1 MFKGAFTDVSV
12 LLKLKSTV
20 LIFSLL
26 IVSQS
31 LAASPIPAPPKIAAT
46 GYLLIDHNSGQVL
59 AEQNADRRLEPASLT
74 KIMTAHIVLKELK
87 LGNIQLEDKVTVSEK
102 AWRTPGSR
110 MFIEVGKQI
119 SIENL
124 LKGMIIQ
131 SGNDASVA
139 LAEHIAGSEE
149 VFAGMM
155 NSQAKELGMDNTNFV
170 NSTGLPHPEH
180 YTTAHDLAIV
190 TTATI
195 REFPEFYPWYAIKE
209 LTFGNIKQYNR
220 NKLLWQDES
229 VDGVKTGHTES
240 AGYCLVASAKRNSM
254 RLTSIVMGTDSENAR
269 ARESKALLNYGFRF
283 FETHRLYGAG
293 DILSKVRVWK
303 GDKEQ
308 LTVGLK
314 KDLFVTIPRR
324 QYEKLK
330 ASMVINSKITAPV
343 KQGSELGR
351 VDITLEG
358 RPFMQVP
365 LIALSDIAEGGIWQR
380 AVDTVV
386 LWFE

>member
-1 MFKGAFTDVSV
+1 MSV
-12 LLKLKSTV
+12 LLKIRSTV
-20 LIFSLL
+20 AILSLL
-26 IVSQS
+26 ILSQS
-31 LAASPIPAPPKIAAT
+31 LTASPIPAPPKIAAT

-74 KIMTAHIVLKELK
+74 KIMTAHIVLKELQ
-87 LGNIQLEDKVTVSEK
+87 LGNIQLQDKVTVSAN

-119 SIENL
+119 SIEDL

-149 VFAGMM
+149 VFARMM
-155 NSQAKELGMDNTNFV
+155 NSQAKELGMKNTNFV

-180 YTTAHDLAIV
+180 YTTAHDLALA
-190 TTATI
+190 TSATI
-195 REFPEFYPWYAIKE
+195 REFPQFYPWYAIKE
-209 LTFGNIKQYNR
+209 LTFGNIQQYNR

-240 AGYCLVASAKRNSM
+240 AGYCLVASAKRNGM
-254 RLTSIVMGTDSENAR
+254 RLTSIVMGTNSENAR
-269 ARESKALLNYGFRF
+269 ARESKSLLNYGFRF

-293 DILSKVRVWK
+293 DILSNVRIWK

-308 LTVGLK
+308 LTVGLE

-343 KQGSELGR
+343 KQGSELGK
-351 VDITLEG
+351 VNITLEE

-365 LIALSDIAEGGIWQR
+365 LIALSDVAEGGIWQR
-380 AVDTVV
+380 AIDSVI

>member
-1 MFKGAFTDVSV
+1 
-12 LLKLKSTV
+12 
-20 LIFSLL
+20 
-26 IVSQS
+26 
-31 LAASPIPAPPKIAAT
+31 
-46 GYLLIDHNSGQVL
+46 
-59 AEQNADRRLEPASLT
+59 
-74 KIMTAHIVLKELK
+74 VLKELQ
-87 LGNIQLEDKVTVSEK
+87 LGNIKLQDMVTVSEK

-119 SIENL
+119 SIEDL
-124 LKGMIIQ
+124 LKGMIVQ

-155 NSQAKELGMDNTNFV
+155 NSQAKELGMENTNFV

-180 YTTAHDLAIV
+180 YTTARDLALV

-195 REFPEFYPWYAIKE
+195 REFPQFYPWYAIKE
-209 LTFGNIKQYNR
+209 LTFGNIQQYNR

-240 AGYCLVASAKRNSM
+240 AGYCLVASAKRNGM

-269 ARESKALLNYGFRF
+269 ARESKSLLNYGFRF

-293 DILSKVRVWK
+293 DILSTVRVWK
-303 GDKEQ
+303 GDQEQ

-314 KDLFVTIPRR
+314 NDLFVTIPRR

-330 ASMVINSKITAPV
+330 ASMVINSKITAPI
-343 KQGSELGR
+343 KQGSELGK
-351 VDITLEG
+351 VNITLEE
-358 RPFMQVP
+358 RPLMQVP
-365 LIALSDIAEGGIWQR
+365 LVALNDVEEGGIWQR
-380 AVDTVV
+380 AVDSVI

>member
-1 MFKGAFTDVSV
+1 
-12 LLKLKSTV
+12 
-20 LIFSLL
+20 
-26 IVSQS
+26 
-31 LAASPIPAPPKIAAT
+31 
-46 GYLLIDHNSGQVL
+46 
-59 AEQNADRRLEPASLT
+59 
-74 KIMTAHIVLKELK
+74 
-87 LGNIQLEDKVTVSEK
+87 
-102 AWRTPGSR
+102 
-110 MFIEVGKQI
+110 
-119 SIENL
+119 
-124 LKGMIIQ
+124 
-131 SGNDASVA
+131 
-139 LAEHIAGSEE
+139 
-149 VFAGMM
+149 M
-155 NSQAKELGMDNTNFV
+155 NSQAEELGMENTNFV

-180 YTTAHDLAIV
+180 YTTASDLALV

-195 REFPEFYPWYAIKE
+195 REFPQFYPWYAIKE
-209 LTFGNIKQYNR
+209 LTFGNIQQYNR
-220 NKLLWQDES
+220 NKLLWQDQS

-240 AGYCLVASAKRNSM
+240 AGYCLVASAKRNGM

-351 VDITLEG
+351 VEITLEE
-358 RPFMQVP
+358 RPLMQVP

-380 AVDTVV
+380 AVDSVI

>member
-1 MFKGAFTDVSV
+1 VSV
-12 LLKLKSTV
+12 LHKLKLTAV
-20 LIFSLL
+20 IISLL
-26 IVSQS
+26 ILSQS

-74 KIMTAHIVLKELK
+74 KIMTAHIVLKELQ
-87 LGNIQLEDKVTVSEK
+87 LGNIKLQDKVTVSEK

-155 NSQAKELGMDNTNFV
+155 NSQAKELGMENTNFV

-209 LTFGNIKQYNR
+209 LTYGNIQQYNR

-240 AGYCLVASAKRNSM
+240 AGYCLVASAKRNGM

-269 ARESKALLNYGFRF
+269 ARESKSLLNYGFRF

-293 DILSKVRVWK
+293 DILSNVRVWK

-308 LTVGLK
+308 LTVGLD

-330 ASMVINSKITAPV
+330 ASMVINSKITAPI
-343 KQGSELGR
+343 KQGSELGK
-351 VDITLEG
+351 VNITLDE

-365 LIALSDIAEGGIWQR
+365 LVALSDVAEGGIWQR
-380 AVDTVV
+380 AVDSVI

>member
-1 MFKGAFTDVSV
+1 MSA
-12 LLKLKSTV
+12 LLKIKS
-20 LIFSLL
+20 IAAILL
-26 IVSQS
+26 LLTLSQD
-31 LAASPIPAPPKIAAT
+31 LAATPIPAPPKIAAT

-59 AEQNADRRLEPASLT
+59 AEQNSEQRLEPASLT
-74 KIMTAHIVLKELK
+74 KIMTAYIVLKELQQ
-87 LGNIQLEDKVTVSEK
+87 GNIQLQDMVTVSEK
-102 AWRTPGSR
+102 AWRAPGSR

-155 NSQAKELGMDNTNFV
+155 NSQAKQLGMENTHYV
-170 NSTGLPHPEH
+170 NSTGLPHPDH
-180 YTTAHDLAIV
+180 YTTAHDLALV
-190 TTATI
+190 TAATI
-195 REFPEFYPWYAIKE
+195 REFPQFYKLYAIKE
-209 LTFGNIKQYNR
+209 FTFGNIHQYNR

-240 AGYCLVASAKRNSM
+240 AGFCLVASAVRNGM

-269 ARESKALLNYGFRF
+269 ARESKSLLNYGFRF

-293 DILSKVRVWK
+293 DTLSKVRIWK
-303 GDKEQ
+303 GEQDQ
-308 LTVGLK
+308 LTVGLQR
-314 KDLFVTIPRR
+314 DLFVTIPRQ
-324 QYEKLK
+324 QYENLQAK
-330 ASMVINSKITAPV
+330 MVINSKITAPV
-343 KQGSELGR
+343 KQGDELGR
-351 VDITLEG
+351 VEITLEG
-358 RPFMQVP
+358 QPFTNAP
-365 LIALSDIAEGGIWQR
+365 LIALTDMAEGDIWQR
-380 AVDTVV
+380 TVDSVI